1 MARLM
6 LVKHK
11 RKFAT
16 FDACLHCCWVFLV
29 SNASF
34 DMRFASFIAVFRVL
48 SSPVHNTQIDLLVF
62 IGCGY
67 DDKYFL
73 SNDSV
78 SELHCIDWIRIFG
91 MKPNDDD
98 TEFHTW
104 LLNLED
110 ALFFSAKIYF
120 MEIDKICKSKFTMP
134 FLQTLHIASVQHW
147 QNSFF
152 WHILNASQIMKMH
165 INSYPF
171 RACDYE

>member
-78 SELHCIDWIRIFG
+78 SELHCIHWIRIFG

-110 ALFFSAKIYF
+110 ALFLAQ
-120 MEIDKICKSKFTMP
+120 KFTLWKLIKYVNRNLRCHFCKRYILP
-134 FLQTLHIASVQHW
+134 RCNTGRIR
-147 QNSFF
+147 FF
-152 WHILNASQIMKMH
+152 GTFWMH
-165 INSYPF
+165 RKSWK
-171 RACDYE
+171 CT

>member
-1 MARLM
+1 MRFVGKNYEKTGEKSHRSTMARLM

-67 DDKYFL
+67 DDFPT
-73 SNDSV
+73 N
-78 SELHCIDWIRIFG
+78 IFYP
-91 MKPNDDD
+91 MTQLANYIAL
-98 TEFHTW
+98 TEFG
-104 LLNLED
+104 
-110 ALFFSAKIYF
+110 FS
-120 MEIDKICKSKFTMP
+120 E
-134 FLQTLHIASVQHW
+134 
-147 QNSFF
+147 
-152 WHILNASQIMKMH
+152 
-165 INSYPF
+165 
-171 RACDYE
+171 